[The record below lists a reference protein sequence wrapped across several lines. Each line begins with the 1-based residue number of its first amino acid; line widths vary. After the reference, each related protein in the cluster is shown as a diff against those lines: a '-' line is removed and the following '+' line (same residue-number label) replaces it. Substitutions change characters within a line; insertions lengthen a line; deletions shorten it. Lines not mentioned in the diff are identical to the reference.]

1 MFKNVAGQKLVVFA
15 FNATTNLPVNGD
27 AANITAY
34 ANLDDAG
41 INVLA
46 DTSATEID
54 ATNAKGYYLF
64 DLAQAETNANKGHY
78 TAKSSTANVVVIAVP
93 AVVYTLPANLTA
105 MAIDSSGIVKS
116 YDNLGNTLATAASV
130 ANIAVT
136 GAALNAT
143 SGSRTITTGTG
154 TGGVANTTGVDGVYD
169 NIADSAGTIDFYYQF
184 DLSATAGAAAVGV
197 QWTGYVVGVVNTLKV
212 YAYNWG
218 GSSWDQIGTI
228 VGIAGTVN
236 SVEEWELTNA
246 HTGTGGN
253 LGLVRIRFNA
263 TGLTSATV
271 KTDRILG
278 GYVVTLA
285 GATVSANLIQ
295 VDGLATATGAAVFNL
310 KQLNII
316 NSTGSAIVAHSTGSN
331 GSGFD
336 LLGNGT
342 GHGINALGGSSS
354 GDGFRTVGGP
364 NNGNG
369 ITAVADT
376 GLTFAVSAASGIS
389 VMGKSTSSG
398 AGLKGWGIDGG
409 PCISLQTGG
418 TATNALSIVSTTG
431 NGIDIQTSSGHGVN
445 IQAGGTSKH
454 GLFVTGGTGGTSDG
468 AKFVAGTGGV
478 DVRGN
483 ITGNIIGTLTT
494 VTNATNV
501 TNGVNLASTGL
512 DSIAITDPGNA
523 SSLTTFPKLLVALC
537 RRMFWKKS
545 DLNATKLNMYADNGT
560 TVNMHMPV
568 SDDGTTQTQGAAVD
582 GP

>member
-15 FNATTNLPVNGD
+15 FDATTNLPKNGD

-41 INVLA
+41 VNVLA

-93 AVVYTLPANLTA
+93 AVVYMLPANLTA
-105 MAIDSSGIVKS
+105 LAIDSSGIVKS
-116 YDNLGNTLATAASV
+116 YDNLGNTLATAAAV

-169 NIADSAGTIDFYYQF
+169 NIADATGTIDFYYQF
-184 DLSATAGAAAVGV
+184 DLSGTTGAVAVGV

-218 GSSWDQIGTI
+218 GSSWDQIGTV

-236 SVEEWELTNA
+236 SVEEWELTNS

-285 GATVSANLIQ
+285 GATVSANIIQ
-295 VDGLATATGAAVFNL
+295 VDGLATATGAAVLNL
-310 KQLNII
+310 KQLNIV
-316 NSTGSAIVAHSTGSN
+316 NSTGDAFIAHSTGSN
-331 GSGFD
+331 GSGMN

-342 GHGINALGGSSS
+342 GHGINSLGGSSS
-354 GDGFRTVGGP
+354 GDGFRTVGGTLW
-364 NNGNG
+364 GNG
-369 ITAVADT
+369 ITAAGDG
-376 GLTFAVSAASGIS
+376 GLSLAVSAASGIS
-389 VMGKSTSSG
+389 VMGNTSLAGAGIKCWGYNSGSPISIECQGSG
-398 AGLKGWGIDGG
+398 ATD
-409 PCISLQTGG
+409 
-418 TATNALSIVSTTG
+418 AVSIVTTA
-431 NGIDIQTSSGHGVN
+431 GHGIK
-445 IQAGGTSKH
+445 IQAVGTDKH

-468 AKFVAGTGGV
+468 IKAVAGTGGV
-478 DVRGN
+478 DIRGK
-483 ITGNIIGTLTT
+483 LDPLFMD
-494 VTNATNV
+494 
-501 TNGVNLASTGL
+501 NL
-512 DSIAITDPGNA
+512 SIADPGNA
-523 SSLTTFPKLLVALC
+523 SALTTFPKLLVALC

-560 TVNMHMPV
+560 TVNMHNPV